1 MAAPCLRSLW
11 PKLFGSQPELRRW
24 RACFLGVFWLLG
36 TGGVLGGGFGWPGKA
51 FQIGFAVVTPPA
63 GVFLPGVGTLPS
75 ADQVPSLPEAAEESL
90 FPSEAVAQAPS
101 SPGAA
106 PPPDGPKAVEQAPSP
121 PEAAEQAPSPSEKPP
136 KPQKLPSQAKELF
149 DGRSLA
155 GWKVLEEL
163 AFKGHGKVEV
173 RDGQIRL
180 GQGEPFTG
188 IRWTGPFPRSHYEV
202 LIEACRVEGDD
213 FFCGLVF
220 PVGQADCSLIVGGW
234 GGSTVGLSNI
244 DGEPA
249 AENETARIYDFEKG
263 HWYSIRLRVTDRKI
277 QVWIDREKLV
287 DFEYPDRKLS
297 IRWDQEPMRPFG
309 ICTWRTTGAVRKV
322 ELRRLAPEEPARQKE
337 PSAQK
342 EVPGKAFSPGK
353 DTSSGKEESPG
364 KPASPRQ
371 ALCSGQ
377 APSFGGVPSPG
388 KGKSPGKEESPA
400 QEAASGTSALFSVPN
415 TFDGHTCSCQIEFQ
429 KSEGGFRVYRLRYPS
444 PIQTPVVE
452 NNTIPAE
459 YYLPDR
465 AETGPARPAVIVL
478 HILNGNYELERLLC
492 RTLALR
498 GIPALMFK
506 LPYYDE
512 RAPAG
517 GRKRLLKEPE
527 LFVQALPQALA
538 DCRRTIDVLAAR
550 PEVDPNKISLAGIS
564 LGGIVGASTAG
575 ADSRVHRAALILA
588 GGDLLRIISHCREAR
603 PLRQFLESLPPA
615 ERQKMEKALA
625 EIDPLRYAP
634 DLRQRAQAGRVLM
647 VNADQDEVI
656 PRPCTE
662 KLAAALGMADRVI
675 WLHGLGHYTAI
686 AALPETLERTVA
698 FFAQD
703 LPAEAK
709 PPAVLPGVG
718 KRPGEESP
726 PQVLA
731 ALLQQGITILL
742 KDPAEGRCH
751 LLDLSAE
758 VVDPAGKKYEGR
770 LRWIRG
776 AEYRFRLEVKIA
788 GLPEAE
794 LGQGDRPWLAAK
806 ERVFVGRS
814 QTGQEPPTGPQRRN
828 PLQFVPDRHL
838 VRLKAWTAALQGL
851 AQMPSLVESLVEA
864 ELVPTPSEEK
874 PPLLPERKPHSTPEG
889 KPQTPLETEKA
900 SAPPAAPAEKP
911 GSALPGLGSAPS
923 GRILR
928 LRQKDKIQN
937 TLQIHLTPE
946 GRPSRLELSV
956 NKFQAKITVHGW
968 QVDGPAPA
976 PLFDPPDRPVQQ
988 VDPEDLI
995 RIWSAI
1001 VEFLMEKTE

>member
-1 MAAPCLRSLW
+1 MGTPYQKS
-11 PKLFGSQPELRRW
+11 FGSQPRVRLG
-24 RACFLGVFWLLG
+24 RACFLGVFWLWG
-36 TGGVLGGGFGWPGKA
+36 TGGVLEGGFGWPEKV
-51 FQIGFAVVTPPA
+51 FQIGVALVAPPA
-63 GVFLPGVGTLPS
+63 PV
-75 ADQVPSLPEAAEESL
+75 
-90 FPSEAVAQAPS
+90 
-101 SPGAA
+101 
-106 PPPDGPKAVEQAPSP
+106 QAPSP
-121 PEAAEQAPSPSEKPP
+121 LEAAEQAPSPSEKIP

-342 EVPGKAFSPGK
+342 EVPGKEK
-353 DTSSGKEESPG
+353 SS
-364 KPASPRQ
+364 
-371 ALCSGQ
+371 
-377 APSFGGVPSPG
+377 
-388 KGKSPGKEESPA
+388 A
-400 QEAASGTSALFSVPN
+400 QEVPPGSSALFSVPN
-415 TFDGHTCSCQIEFQ
+415 TFDGQPCSCQIEFQ

-444 PIQTPVVE
+444 PIQTPVAE

-459 YYLPDR
+459 YYLPDG
-465 AETGPARPAVIVL
+465 AEAGPARPAVIVL
-478 HILNGNYELERLLC
+478 HILNGNYELERFLC

-564 LGGIVGASTAG
+564 LGGIVGASAAG
-575 ADSRVHRAALILA
+575 ADPRVHRAAFILA

-603 PLRQFLESLPPA
+603 PLHQFLQSLPPA
-615 ERQKMEKALA
+615 ERQKMEQALH

-864 ELVPTPSEEK
+864 EEVE
-874 PPLLPERKPHSTPEG
+874 PPAA
-889 KPQTPLETEKA
+889 EKA
-900 SAPPAAPAEKP
+900 SAPPAAPAEKR
-911 GSALPGLGSAPS
+911 GSALPGSAPS

-928 LRQKDKIQN
+928 LRQKDKMQN

-956 NKFQAKITVHGW
+956 DTFQAKITVHGW

>member
-1 MAAPCLRSLW
+1 MGTPYQKS
-11 PKLFGSQPELRRW
+11 FGSQPRVRLG
-24 RACFLGVFWLLG
+24 RACFLGVFWLWG
-36 TGGVLGGGFGWPGKA
+36 TGGVLEGGFGWPEKV
-51 FQIGFAVVTPPA
+51 FQIGVALVSPPA
-63 GVFLPGVGTLPS
+63 PV
-75 ADQVPSLPEAAEESL
+75 
-90 FPSEAVAQAPS
+90 
-101 SPGAA
+101 
-106 PPPDGPKAVEQAPSP
+106 QAPSP
-121 PEAAEQAPSPSEKPP
+121 LEAAEQAPSPSEKIP

-297 IRWDQEPMRPFG
+297 LRWDQEPMRPFG

-342 EVPGKAFSPGK
+342 EVPGKEK
-353 DTSSGKEESPG
+353 SS
-364 KPASPRQ
+364 
-371 ALCSGQ
+371 
-377 APSFGGVPSPG
+377 
-388 KGKSPGKEESPA
+388 A
-400 QEAASGTSALFSVPN
+400 QEVPPGSSALFSVPN
-415 TFDGHTCSCQIEFQ
+415 TFDGHTCSCQIELQ
-429 KSEGGFRVYRLRYPS
+429 KTERDFRVYRLRYPS
-444 PIQTPVVE
+444 PIQTPVAE

-459 YYLPDR
+459 YYLPDG
-465 AETGPARPAVIVL
+465 AEAGSARPAVIVL

-564 LGGIVGASTAG
+564 LGGIVGASAAG
-575 ADSRVHRAALILA
+575 ADPRVHRAAFILA

-603 PLRQFLESLPPA
+603 PLHQFLQSLPPA
-615 ERQKMEKALA
+615 ERQKMEQALH

-731 ALLQQGITILL
+731 GLLQQGITILL

-794 LGQGDRPWLAAK
+794 LGQGDWPWLAAK

-814 QTGQEPPTGPQRRN
+814 QTGQKLPTGPQRRN
-828 PLQFVPDRHL
+828 PLQFVPERHL
-838 VRLKAWTAALQGL
+838 VRLKAWTSALQGL

-864 ELVPTPSEEK
+864 EEVELPAGEK
-874 PPLLPERKPHSTPEG
+874 G
-889 KPQTPLETEKA
+889 
-900 SAPPAAPAEKP
+900 SAPPAAPAEKA
-911 GSALPGLGSAPS
+911 GSTLPRSAPS
-923 GRILR
+923 GHILR
-928 LRQKDKIQN
+928 LRQKDKMQN
-937 TLQIHLTPE
+937 TLQIHLTPD

-956 NKFQAKITVHGW
+956 KNFHAKITVHGW
-968 QVDGPAPA
+968 QVDGPATT

-995 RIWSAI
+995 RIWSAMI
-1001 VEFLMEKTE
+1001 EFLMEKTE